1 MSRCTGLIGV
11 PLFCIAT
18 LAIAQA
24 PTRAADPIFV
34 RAQTLVSDGNGVAG
48 RALID
53 SVIAKTPPTS
63 QLYPQALFWR
73 ATLAAN
79 AADAESD
86 YKHIVVDYPLAP
98 QAEDALLRLAQL
110 ELARGDRDGA
120 LNHLQRIPR
129 DYPRSK
135 SLARASYWTARVLF
149 EKNDIPNAC
158 AANASALA
166 QADVSEV
173 ELRNQIQYQG
183 QRCPAVAAVA
193 TTTAPAA
200 PVPTPVTSATA
211 TIPPASVTASTTS
224 AKAIPAT
231 STASTTP
238 AKVTPATS
246 TASKPVVPAVAVKPE
261 AIVTDSPKVRAPS
274 PVHKTIPI
282 AAVPRPKPPAEAND
296 AKPSIVDP
304 SKAPKAVAESP
315 KAPKAVAENTEP
327 KRNTPVSRG
336 NGYSVQVAAYTHKAE
351 ADKLVSSLTKR
362 GYSARVDGSVAPFR
376 VRIGRYTT
384 ERDAEDA
391 LKKLKSKHMDGFV
404 VRAPER

>member
-1 MSRCTGLIGV
+1 MSRSAGSIAL
-11 PLFCIAT
+11 PLFCVAT
-18 LAIAQA
+18 LATAQA
-24 PTRAADPIFV
+24 PSRPADPIFV

-53 SVIAKTPPTS
+53 SVIAKTPTTS

-73 ATLAAN
+73 ATLASN

-135 SLARASYWTARVLF
+135 SLARASYWTARVMF

-158 AANASALA
+158 AANANALA
-166 QADVSEV
+166 QADVSEI

-183 QRCPAVAAVA
+183 QRCPSAAAMA
-193 TTTAPAA
+193 TTTAAPASTTTPPA
-200 PVPTPVTSATA
+200 PITA
-211 TIPPASVTASTTS
+211 TIPPVSG
-224 AKAIPAT
+224 
-231 STASTTP
+231 TASTTP
-238 AKVTPATS
+238 AKSTAATS
-246 TASKPVVPAVAVKPE
+246 PAPKPVIPASVKKPE
-261 AIVTDSPKVRAPS
+261 AVDTVSATVKAPTPPPKTVQP
-274 PVHKTIPI
+274 T
-282 AAVPRPKPPAEAND
+282 AVPRPKPPTEAND
-296 AKPSIVDP
+296 SKPSIVDP
-304 SKAPKAVAESP
+304 SKAPKAVANKP
-315 KAPKAVAENTEP
+315 AAKPNTSA
-327 KRNTPVSRG
+327 SRG
-336 NGYSVQVAAYTHKAE
+336 SGYSVQVAAYTHKAE
-351 ADKLVSSLTKR
+351 ADKLASSLNKR

-376 VRIGRYTT
+376 VRIGRYQT
-384 ERDAEDA
+384 ERDAEAA

>member
-1 MSRCTGLIGV
+1 MSRSAGLIGL
-11 PLFCIAT
+11 PLFCVAT
-18 LAIAQA
+18 LATAQA
-24 PTRAADPIFV
+24 PSRPADPIFV

-73 ATLAAN
+73 ATLASN

-158 AANASALA
+158 AANANALA
-166 QADVSEV
+166 QADVSEI

-183 QRCPAVAAVA
+183 QRCPAPAAVA
-193 TTTAPAA
+193 TTTAA
-200 PVPTPVTSATA
+200 P
-211 TIPPASVTASTTS
+211 ASTTTP
-224 AKAIPAT
+224 PAPIT
-231 STASTTP
+231 ATVPPVSGTASTTP
-238 AKVTPATS
+238 AKS
-246 TASKPVVPAVAVKPE
+246 TAATPPAPKPAIPASVNKPE
-261 AIVTDSPKVRAPS
+261 AVDTVSATVKAPTPPPKTV
-274 PVHKTIPI
+274 KTT
-282 AAVPRPKPPAEAND
+282 AVPRPKPPTEAND
-296 AKPSIVDP
+296 SKPSIVDP
-304 SKAPKAVAESP
+304 SKAPKAVAEKP
-315 KAPKAVAENTEP
+315 ET
-327 KRNTPVSRG
+327 KRNTSDSRG
-336 NGYSVQVAAYTHKAE
+336 SGYSVQVAAYTHKAE
-351 ADKLVSSLTKR
+351 ADKLASSLNKR

-376 VRIGRYTT
+376 VRIGRYPT

>member
-1 MSRCTGLIGV
+1 MSRCAGFIGLL
-11 PLFCIAT
+11 LFCVAT

-24 PTRAADPIFV
+24 PSRPADPIFV

-53 SVIAKTPPTS
+53 SVIAKTPTTS

-73 ATLAAN
+73 ATLASN

-135 SLARASYWTARVLF
+135 SLARDSYWTARVLI

-158 AANASALA
+158 AANANALA
-166 QADVSEV
+166 QADVSEI

-183 QRCPAVAAVA
+183 QRCPAAAAVA
-193 TTTAPAA
+193 MTTAAPSPTTTPSAPITA
-200 PVPTPVTSATA
+200 PIPSA
-211 TIPPASVTASTTS
+211 SG
-224 AKAIPAT
+224 
-231 STASTTP
+231 TASTTP
-238 AKVTPATS
+238 AKSTAATS
-246 TASKPVVPAVAVKPE
+246 PPPKPAIPSSVNKPE
-261 AIVTDSPKVRAPS
+261 AVDTVSATVKAPTPHPKTVT
-274 PVHKTIPI
+274 TTT
-282 AAVPRPKPPAEAND
+282 VPRPKPPTEAND
-296 AKPSIVDP
+296 SKPSIVDP
-304 SKAPKAVAESP
+304 SKAPKAVAEKP
-315 KAPKAVAENTEP
+315 EA
-327 KRNTPVSRG
+327 KRNTPASRG
-336 NGYSVQVAAYTHKAE
+336 SGYSVQVAAYTYKAE
-351 ADKLVSSLTKR
+351 ADKLASSLNKR
-362 GYSARVDGSVAPFR
+362 GYSARVDGSIAPFR
-376 VRIGRYTT
+376 VRIGRYPT
-384 ERDAEDA
+384 ERDADSA

>member
-1 MSRCTGLIGV
+1 MSRCAGFIGL
-11 PLFCIAT
+11 PLLCVAT
-18 LAIAQA
+18 LATAQA
-24 PTRAADPIFV
+24 PVRPADPIFV

-149 EKNDIPNAC
+149 EKNDIQNAC
-158 AANASALA
+158 AANANALA
-166 QADVSEV
+166 QADVSEI

-183 QRCPAVAAVA
+183 QRCPAAAAVA
-193 TTTAPAA
+193 TTIAPAA
-200 PVPTPVTSATA
+200 PAPTRVTSTTA
-211 TIPPASVTASTTS
+211 TVPPASVTASTTP
-224 AKAIPAT
+224 AKSIPAT

-238 AKVTPATS
+238 AKPTPATS
-246 TASKPVVPAVAVKPE
+246 TASKPVVPAAVLKPE

-274 PVHKTIPI
+274 PVHKTIP
-282 AAVPRPKPPAEAND
+282 ATAVPRPKPPTEAND

-304 SKAPKAVAESP
+304 SKAPKAVPEKPEA
-315 KAPKAVAENTEP
+315 

-336 NGYSVQVAAYTHKAE
+336 SGYSVQVAAYTHRAE
-351 ADKLVSSLTKR
+351 ADKLAASLNKR

-384 ERDAEDA
+384 EHDAEDA

>member
-1 MSRCTGLIGV
+1 MSRCAGFIGLS
-11 PLFCIAT
+11 LFCVAT
-18 LAIAQA
+18 LATAQA
-24 PTRAADPIFV
+24 PSRPADPIFV

-158 AANASALA
+158 AANANALA
-166 QADVSEV
+166 QANVSEI

-183 QRCPAVAAVA
+183 QRCPAPAAVA
-193 TTTAPAA
+193 TTTAAAAPITTPPAASTATTPLASGTATTTPTKATAATSTPPKPAA
-200 PVPTPVTSATA
+200 P
-211 TIPPASVTASTTS
+211 ASVE
-224 AKAIPAT
+224 
-231 STASTTP
+231 
-238 AKVTPATS
+238 
-246 TASKPVVPAVAVKPE
+246 KPE
-261 AIVTDSPKVRAPS
+261 AVDTVSATVKAPS
-274 PVHKTIPI
+274 PTPKTAPT
-282 AAVPRPKPPAEAND
+282 AVPKPAQTATVPRPKPPTEAND
-296 AKPSIVDP
+296 SKPSIVDP
-304 SKAPKAVAESP
+304 SKAPKPVAE
-315 KAPKAVAENTEP
+315 KAEA
-327 KRNTPVSRG
+327 KRNTPASRG
-336 NGYSVQVAAYTHKAE
+336 SGYSVQVAAYTHKAE
-351 ADKLVSSLTKR
+351 ADKLASSLNKR

-384 ERDAEDA
+384 EQDAEDA